1 MNSLARH
8 PSLKTIGLSLCIA
21 GTLPLFGSLALAQD
35 GNSEADNRAAS
46 LIITLAHRSPLDAM
60 ERLQPLLDP
69 RGDIGRIADKLIIN
83 TTAGNL
89 TELEAVIAEF
99 DIPPR
104 RLVLSVDPSY
114 NLEIGSDS
122 NDSQS
127 TQALEFEENVF
138 FLPTQPLDFVS
149 ADPAD
154 FNSNSQSMRS
164 IRIETEIS
172 GNVAMAD
179 IATTGFASLSPNYQI
194 SLPLGQWI
202 VLEPVAPTLTPSEAA
217 TATED
222 STPANGS
229 ETERSVATES
239 STDDTVSIAVRVDV
253 LP

>member
-1 MNSLARH
+1 MNSWTSP
-8 PSLKTIGLSLCIA
+8 PSLKATGLSLCIA
-21 GTLPLFGSLALAQD
+21 GTLPLFGNLALAQD
-35 GNSEADNRAAS
+35 TNSEADNRAAS

-60 ERLQPLLDP
+60 EILQPLLDP

-89 TELEAVIAEF
+89 AELEAVIAEF

-104 RLVLSVDPSY
+104 RLVLSVDPTY
-114 NLEIGSDS
+114 NPESGSDS

-138 FLPTQPLDFVS
+138 LLPSQPLVFVS

-202 VLEPVAPTLTPSEAA
+202 VLEPVDPTLTSSEAT
-217 TATED
+217 TATEE
-222 STPANGS
+222 SMPANTS
-229 ETERSVATES
+229 ETERSLES
-239 STDDTVSIAVRVDV
+239 ESVTDDTVSIAVRVDV